1 MARIQSLIG
10 SLQDAQGLIAWISSA
25 SSKSHLYLARRP
37 GSREYPDLFKN
48 NPGEFQT
55 NAV

>member
-1 MARIQSLIG
+1 LIG

-48 NPGEFQT
+48 NPG
-55 NAV
+55 